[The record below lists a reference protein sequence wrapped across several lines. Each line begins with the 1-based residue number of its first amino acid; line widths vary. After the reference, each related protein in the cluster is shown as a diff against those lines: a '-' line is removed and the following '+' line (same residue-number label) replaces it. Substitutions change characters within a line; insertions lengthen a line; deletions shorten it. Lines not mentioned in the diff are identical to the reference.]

1 MEFNIYMKKMFGQRL
16 RELRKKNGLTQA
28 ALGEQIGVSASA
40 VGMYEQGHRE
50 PDNYTLLKIC
60 DIFEVSTDY
69 LINEDLKCSIFFNPD
84 DEHNLNDLVNMFLK
98 ALSKQHNIVYKD
110 QKLEQQDVQRVAD
123 AIKLAVSCTLSQD
136 DF

>member
-1 MEFNIYMKKMFGQRL
+1 MFGQRL
-16 RELRKKNGLTQA
+16 KELRKKNGLTQA
-28 ALGEQIGVSASA
+28 ALGERIGVSASA

-50 PDNYTLLKIC
+50 PDNY
-60 DIFEVSTDY
+60 
-69 LINEDLKCSIFFNPD
+69 IFFNPD

-98 ALSKQHNIVYKD
+98 ALFKQRNIIYKD

-136 DF
+136 EFKQ